1 MPSSPPAVFRLLE
14 GYFRFLLLIPV
25 LTLVAMMLTTVADVF
40 MRYVFNAPVRGSYD
54 IVEICLLISIYFAL
68 PAVLLEGRPIL
79 IDLID
84 GFAAPGL
91 VRVLKS
97 VAAFGTVAALCFVF
111 WSMLKPAMDAY
122 DYGDVKLEL
131 NLPVWIIW
139 IIALFGVLNSI
150 LASLMVLF
158 ASFPA
163 KTGHVNG
170 KGPL

>member
-1 MPSSPPAVFRLLE
+1 
-14 GYFRFLLLIPV
+14 
-25 LTLVAMMLTTVADVF
+25 MLTTVADVF

-84 GFAAPGL
+84 GFVSPRL
-91 VRVLKS
+91 VRILKA
-97 VAAFGTVAALCFVF
+97 VAAFGTAAALCFVF

-139 IIALFGVLNSI
+139 LIALFGVLNSV
-150 LASLMVLF
+150 LASLMVLWTGF
-158 ASFPA
+158 SA
-163 KTGHVNG
+163 KAGQVNG
-170 KGPL
+170 KGSI